1 MARKEQERADAARK
15 NQEEKEINEALLGSA
30 LDEWLATLDVR
41 ESTRKEYEYC
51 VTVYKNAL
59 GEDVCVADITLTD
72 VERAF
77 TSWAPRSGR
86 TKMKHLAMLARFF
99 RWAKKHS
106 YCKLNPAEEYEAP
119 VKWRKQVRLSKET
132 TGKVLEIEDARTL
145 LAACKERFIVTIN
158 GKAAIRKDTGEVWEK
173 TPPGH
178 LYLFVLLALRSGLRA
193 GNLLGENG
201 LRWDD
206 VDLERGI
213 VCIDARRVK
222 NELDFAAP
230 LHPEVVVALRN
241 TLRVLNRPP
250 RKKERILKP
259 EGVKTSFHSACKRA
273 GLGEKFGF
281 HKKTGRV
288 LFRPHDLRHTFASW
302 IGAYAPEFVV
312 ARLLGHAKGSVTDRY
327 AGRQDV
333 ETLRSWLEK
342 MEWLES
348 EAGERTA
355 DGMMGM

>member
-1 MARKEQERADAARK
+1 MKKRSFEHFVVEGHEHVYRKPTIEKGRWWVRRRRKTTGRLERVPLEAESWREACAGVREMARKEQERADAARK

-99 RWAKKHS
+99 RWAKKHA
-106 YCKLNPAEEYEAP
+106 YCKRNPAEEYEAP
-119 VKWRKQVRLSKET
+119 AKWRKQVRLSKET
-132 TGKVLEIEDARTL
+132 TGKVLETEDARAL
-145 LAACKERFIVTIN
+145 LAACKEPYIITIK
-158 GKAAIRKDTGEVWEK
+158 GKVAIRKDTAEVWEK
-173 TPPGH
+173 TPPEH

-193 GNLLGENG
+193 GNLLGEHG

-213 VCIDARRVK
+213 VHMDAKRVK
-222 NELDFAAP
+222 KRVRLHCPAASRGGGCSQE
-230 LHPEVVVALRN
+230 HA
-241 TLRVLNRPP
+241 
-250 RKKERILKP
+250 
-259 EGVKTSFHSACKRA
+259 EGIES
-273 GLGEKFGF
+273 
-281 HKKTGRV
+281 
-288 LFRPHDLRHTFASW
+288 PAS
-302 IGAYAPEFVV
+302 
-312 ARLLGHAKGSVTDRY
+312 
-327 AGRQDV
+327 
-333 ETLRSWLEK
+333 
-342 MEWLES
+342 
-348 EAGERTA
+348 
-355 DGMMGM
+355 